1 MNQKKRDRERR
12 VDNKILSN
20 VNYLLY
26 AVPIANSSYIHHPH
40 SFLVP
45 PFSVVHEQ

>member
-1 MNQKKRDRERR
+1 MNQKKRDREKS

-26 AVPIANSSYIHHPH
+26 AVPIANSSYIHYSH